1 MTKEYAVVAIR
12 NICPRGD
19 LDVPLIGATV
29 VAGESVDVDVD
40 HARRLLEQVDN
51 WELVNPADAQL
62 LAPPVEAPAPPPAD
76 AAPPAAAVA
85 PPTPV
90 VPPEP
95 VDVPPAP
102 SFDPAAPADTEGV
115 PA

>member
-1 MTKEYAVVAIR
+1 MVAIR

-29 VAGESVDVDVD
+29 EAGASVDVDAA
-40 HARRLLEQVDN
+40 HAARLLEQVDN

-62 LAPPVEAPAPPPAD
+62 LAPPVEAPAPA
-76 AAPPAAAVA
+76 AAPVTPAAAAVT
-85 PPTPV
+85 PPTPA

-95 VDVPPAP
+95 AEAAPVPT
-102 SFDPAAPADTEGV
+102 SDPAAPADTEGI

>member
-19 LDVPLIGATV
+19 LEVPLIGATV
-29 VAGESVDVDVD
+29 AAGESVDVDVT

-62 LAPPVEAPAPPPAD
+62 LAPPLETPAPPVVDVTTPAVD
-76 AAPPAAAVA
+76 VASPAPAVPLEPAAAA
-85 PPTPV
+85 P
-90 VPPEP
+90 VP
-95 VDVPPAP
+95 A
-102 SFDPAAPADTEGV
+102 SDPAAPADTEGI